1 MRRRGGSETYMRKLK
16 ILHTADLHMDSAFQ
30 GLGAGKAVVRRSE
43 QRQLL
48 SRLAR
53 LVQQE
58 NVDLVLMSGDLLDS
72 DSSYYETGEQ
82 LITSLGSMAVPV
94 FIAPGNHDFYSA
106 RSPYARLKMPSNVHV
121 FTKNSMETVELPSLS
136 VRVHGAAF
144 LDKNS
149 PSLLEGFSVERQ
161 EGMYDVICLHG
172 ELGVPGSVYN
182 PISEAQLARSGAH
195 YAALGH
201 VHSASA
207 LQKAGKTFYSWPGC
221 PEGRGFDEAGDK
233 FVNIVELTG
242 EDCILRQ
249 LSVAQRRYE
258 TLEVDVTGTEPLL
271 AIHSLLPDETV
282 RDVYR
287 IILIGEAERAPDMAS
302 LYMNLSEFFFA
313 LQIKDHTRLRRNIWE
328 RAGEDSLRGI
338 FLEKLKEKYENCAD
352 DRERYIVEQAARWG
366 LAALDRGE
374 EVVSHEDK

>member
-1 MRRRGGSETYMRKLK
+1 
-16 ILHTADLHMDSAFQ
+16 MDSAFQ

-94 FIAPGNHDFYSA
+94 FIAPGNHDFYSP
-106 RSPYARLKMPSNVHV
+106 RSPYARLKLPSNVHV
-121 FTKNSMETVELPSLS
+121 FTKNSMETIELPALS

-149 PSLLEGFSVERQ
+149 PSLLAGFSVERQ
-161 EGMYDVICLHG
+161 EGVYDIICLHG
-172 ELGVPGSVYN
+172 EVGVPGSVYN
-182 PISEAQLARSGAH
+182 PISVEQLAESGAH
-195 YAALGH
+195 YVALGH

-207 LQKAGKTFYSWPGC
+207 LEKSGNTFYSWPGC
-221 PEGRGFDEAGDK
+221 TEGRGFDETGEK
-233 FVNIVELTG
+233 YVNIVELSGTG
-242 EDCILRQ
+242 CAIRQ

-287 IILIGEAERAPDMAS
+287 IVLTGEAERAPDLAS

-313 LQIKDHTRLRRNIWE
+313 LQIKDRTRLRRNIWE

-338 FLEKLKEKYENCAD
+338 FLEKLREKYESCTD
-352 DRERYIVEQAARWG
+352 DGERYLVEQAARWG